1 MSDIV
6 SEVYEAFIAASDLRR
21 VPGGVRFMAVVTLV
35 LLAFGVE

>member
-6 SEVYEAFIAASDLRR
+6 NEGYEVFIAASDLRR
-21 VPGGVRFMAVVTLV
+21 VPGGVRFMAIVTLV